1 MSMGGKTTETQQ
13 IDPDLKA
20 AALRQ
25 LSMAENVGRLGF
37 VPYQGAT
44 VAGMQPAQIA
54 AMQNTNAGLEAF
66 GLGGSPIPAAGDLS
80 PYAMYQEQLA
90 QMAPGQRAFIDS
102 MFINPMTG
110 AAPTMQFGAQ
120 TMAPPPAAVPAPVVA
135 PVERGGGGAER
146 AAAMMAAAQGG
157 GGNRATTSMATPA
170 SYLPGGV
177 NTRNPGSIANTL
189 AASLSRPQSAPTQA
203 NRPVARAVATTN
215 PSKDTKASMAKAAA
229 ANKGKTGSTSGS
241 KSSGSKS
248 SGGKSSGG
256 SNATRR

>member
-1 MSMGGKTTETQQ
+1 MSLGGKTTETSS

-20 AALRQ
+20 ASLAQ
-25 LSMAENVGRLGF
+25 LDMARRVGQLGF
-37 VPYQGAT
+37 VPYKGAT
-44 VAGMQPAQIA
+44 VAGMQPGQIA
-54 AMQNTNAGLEAF
+54 AMQNLNAGLDAF
-66 GLGGSPIPAAGDLS
+66 GFGGTPLPAAGDLS

-146 AAAMMAAAQGG
+146 AAAMAAAQRSGG
-157 GGNRATTSMATPA
+157 GGRATTSMATPA

-203 NRPVARAVATTN
+203 NRPVARSVATTN
-215 PSKDTKASMAKAAA
+215 PSASTKASMAKAAA
-229 ANKGKTGSTSGS
+229 ANSS
-241 KSSGSKS
+241 KKE
-248 SGGKSSGG
+248 KK
-256 SNATRR
+256 

>member
-1 MSMGGKTTETQQ
+1 MSLGGKTTQTQT

-20 AALRQ
+20 ASLAQ
-25 LSMAENVGRLGF
+25 LEMARRVGQLGF
-37 VPYQGAT
+37 VPYKGAT
-44 VAGMQPAQIA
+44 VAGMQPGQIA
-54 AMQNTNAGLEAF
+54 AMQNMNAGLDAF
-66 GLGGSPIPAAGDLS
+66 GFGGTPLPAAGDLS

-110 AAPTMQFGAQ
+110 ADPTMQFGAQ
-120 TMAPPPAAVPAPVVA
+120 TMAPPPAAAAPAPVVA

-146 AAAMMAAAQGG
+146 AAAMAAAQGG
-157 GGNRATTSMATPA
+157 GGRATTSMATPA

-215 PSKDTKASMAKAAA
+215 PSKATKASMAKAAE

-241 KSSGSKS
+241 KS
-248 SGGKSSGG
+248 GGKSSGG